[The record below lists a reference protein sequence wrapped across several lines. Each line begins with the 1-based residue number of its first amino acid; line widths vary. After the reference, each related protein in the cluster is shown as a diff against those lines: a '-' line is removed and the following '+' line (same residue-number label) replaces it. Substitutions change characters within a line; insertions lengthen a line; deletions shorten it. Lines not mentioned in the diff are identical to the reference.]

1 MARTRQSLVAAIVI
15 GLATTAVARADA
27 DKGEPQFG
35 FTEDVDV
42 GDKGDRVIEF
52 DSVTGLG
59 KRSGRYAATSQ
70 SIAAEYT
77 MLDNLRIAP
86 HAAFSHHRVRGVPG
100 MDDRIQ
106 SAFAGLAFE
115 TKYRL
120 LDRSKA
126 PFGLA
131 LVAAP
136 YWQRVDQ
143 TSGEPVE
150 NYGLGLVVAA
160 EKELIAER
168 LYAAF
173 NLSYDLAATRQRS
186 TGIWEHGSSVGV
198 SGSLSVPV
206 RNGFF
211 VGGEMRHERAYDGLA
226 LDRYAGHALFAG
238 PHFNAK
244 LAKNVSIVGA
254 WNAQLAGRA
263 ADAPGALDL
272 ANFERHR
279 VKIKLEVALGP

>member
-1 MARTRQSLVAAIVI
+1 MARTRQSLLAAIVI
-15 GLATTAVARADA
+15 GLAMAAGARAED

-35 FTEDVDV
+35 FTEDIDV
-42 GDKGDRVIEF
+42 GDKGDRGIEI
-52 DSVTGLG
+52 DTTTRWG

-70 SIAAEYT
+70 SIAAKYT
-77 MLDNLRIAP
+77 ILDNLRIAP
-86 HAAFSHHRVRGVPG
+86 VAAFNHHHIRDVPD

-168 LYAAF
+168 LFAAF
-173 NLSYDLAATRQRS
+173 NLSYDAAATRSR
-186 TGIWEHGSSVGV
+186 TKGIWEHGSSLGV
-198 SGSLSVPV
+198 SGSLSMPV
-206 RNGFF
+206 GHGVF
-211 VGGEMRHERAYDGLA
+211 VGGEVRHERAYDGLA
-226 LDRYAGHALFAG
+226 LNCNAGHALFVG

-244 LAKNVSIVGA
+244 LAKTVSIVGA
-254 WNAQLAGRA
+254 WNAQIAGRA